1 MTIQTTQVK
10 QIYTS
15 GVKPVWCPGCG
26 DYGVHAAILKAITE
40 LSLDKSSTLLVSGI
54 GCSSAMPHVF
64 STYGIHSIHGRV
76 LPVATGAK
84 LANDDLT
91 VIGTA
96 GDGDAYGI
104 GVAHLIHT
112 ARRNIDITYIVMD
125 NQIYGLTT
133 GQASPTSLV
142 GAKTKS
148 TPYGDIEE
156 PVNPIA
162 LAISS
167 GATFVARGFSGDPAY
182 LAELIKQ
189 GIVHK
194 GFALIDVFSPCV
206 TFNTL
211 NTYDWFRQRIYKL
224 DATHDARNLASA
236 FDKATE
242 AERSNWTKI
251 PIGIFYNIDKPT
263 YSELD
268 VALKKGSIIK
278 QPPHT
283 KEQVQELIDENK

>member
-1 MTIQTTQVK
+1 MEQVK

-26 DYGVHAAILKAITE
+26 DYGVQAGILKALNDLQI
-40 LSLDKSSTLLVSGI
+40 DKSKVVLVSGI

-64 STYGIHSIHGRV
+64 STYGIHSLHGRV
-76 LPVATGAK
+76 LPVATGVK
-84 LANDDLT
+84 LANDELT
-91 VIGTA
+91 VIGTT

-112 ARRNIDITYIVMD
+112 ARRNIDLTYVVMD

-133 GQASPTSLV
+133 GQASPTSLE

-148 TPYGDIEE
+148 TPFGDIEE

-162 LAISS
+162 LAISA
-167 GATFVARGFSGDPAY
+167 GATYVARGFSGDPAH

-206 TFNTL
+206 SFNTL
-211 NTYDWFRQRIYKL
+211 NTFDWFRQRIYKIEPAYNPGDL
-224 DATHDARNLASA
+224 SA
-236 FDKATE
+236 AFEKATE
-242 AERSNWTKI
+242 AERTNWSKI
-251 PIGIFYNIDKPT
+251 PIGLFYQVSKPV
-263 YSELD
+263 YSDLD
-268 VALKKGSIIK
+268 VALKNGSLIK
-278 QPPHT
+278 QPQHT
-283 KEQVQELIDENK
+283 KEQVQELLDEYK

>member
-1 MTIQTTQVK
+1 MTQT
-10 QIYTS
+10 YTS

-26 DYGVHAAILKAITE
+26 DYGVQAGILRALNE
-40 LSLDKSSTLLVSGI
+40 LQIDKSKVVMVSGI

-76 LPVATGAK
+76 LPVATGVK
-84 LANDDLT
+84 LANSDLE

-104 GVAHLIHT
+104 GVAHLIHA
-112 ARRNIDITYIVMD
+112 ARRNIDIAYVVMN

-148 TPYGDIEE
+148 TPFGDIEE
-156 PVNPIA
+156 PVNPLA
-162 LAISS
+162 LALAS
-167 GATFVARGFSGDPAY
+167 GATFVARGFSGDPAH
-182 LAELIKQ
+182 LGELIKE
-189 GIVHK
+189 GILHK

-206 TFNTL
+206 SFNTL

-224 DATHDARNLASA
+224 QGNNTSDLVSA
-236 FDKATE
+236 FTLATE
-242 AERSNWTKI
+242 AERSNWSKI
-251 PIGIFYNIDKPT
+251 PIGLFYKVERPT
-263 YSELD
+263 YNELD
-268 VALKKGSIIK
+268 ITLKKGSLAK
-278 QPPHT
+278 QPQHT
-283 KEQVQELIDENK
+283 KEQVLQLLEEYR

>member
-1 MTIQTTQVK
+1 MAEQIKQV
-10 QIYTS
+10 YTS

-26 DYGVHAAILKAITE
+26 DYGVQAGILKALTDLGI
-40 LSLDKSSTLLVSGI
+40 DKSKVVLVSGI

-64 STYGIHSIHGRV
+64 STYGIHSLHGRV
-76 LPVATGAK
+76 LPVATGVK

-91 VIGTA
+91 VIGTT

-104 GVAHLIHT
+104 GVAHLVHT
-112 ARRNIDITYIVMD
+112 ARRNIDLTYIVMD

-133 GQASPTSLV
+133 GQASPTSLE

-148 TPYGDIEE
+148 TPFGDIEE

-167 GATFVARGFSGDPAY
+167 GATFVARGFSGDPTH

-189 GIVHK
+189 GILHK

-206 TFNTL
+206 SFNTL
-211 NTYDWFRQRIYKL
+211 NTFDWFRQRIYKL
-224 DATHDARNLASA
+224 DVSYNPHDLMAA

-242 AERSNWTKI
+242 AERSNWSKI
-251 PIGIFYNIDKPT
+251 PIGLFYQTSKPV

-268 VALKKGSIIK
+268 IALKNGSLIK
-278 QPPHT
+278 QPQHT
-283 KEQVQELIDENK
+283 KEQVLELLDEYK